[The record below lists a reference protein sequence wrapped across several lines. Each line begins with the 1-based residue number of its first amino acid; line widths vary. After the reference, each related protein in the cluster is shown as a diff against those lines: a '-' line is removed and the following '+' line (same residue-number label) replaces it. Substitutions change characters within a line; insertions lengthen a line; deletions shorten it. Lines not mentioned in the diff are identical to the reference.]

1 MHVHSQYYK
10 KITSDQVG
18 YIVEPSEVER
28 TSVSSVIIE
37 IPEGVNLT
45 SLPGISAL
53 TIPHF
58 TKATYVKVIVDGNIL
73 GSGGYG
79 SGGGIVNNASNSD
92 LKVSG
97 SGLIRGG
104 GASTGAVRDAF
115 SGPVDLVNG
124 NKSDLPRIFNF

>member
-18 YIVEPSEVER
+18 YIIEPSETER

-58 TKATYVKVIVDGNIL
+58 TKANYIKVIVDGNIL
-73 GSGGYG
+73 GSGGFG
-79 SGGGIVNNASNSD
+79 SGGGILNLS
-92 LKVSG
+92 
-97 SGLIRGG
+97 LIH
-104 GASTGAVRDAF
+104 
-115 SGPVDLVNG
+115 
-124 NKSDLPRIFNF
+124 I